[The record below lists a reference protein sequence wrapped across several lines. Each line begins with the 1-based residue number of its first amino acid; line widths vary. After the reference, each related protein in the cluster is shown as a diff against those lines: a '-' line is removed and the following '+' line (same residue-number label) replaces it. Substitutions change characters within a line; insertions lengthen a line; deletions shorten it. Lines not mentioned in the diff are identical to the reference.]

1 MTAVTAVTAVM
12 AAVTGGDGGGGSDG
26 SGGGRSKGKSRS
38 PSPPARAR
46 SKSRSKSRSRSR
58 SRSPLPDSYPEDIK
72 QFVGN
77 VTYGYKIFSDDDGN
91 YTRVELINLR
101 TLYVVGDLKDMNLID
116 PIYMTS
122 LENGIRRFSINDWDI
137 DHDLD
142 QGQLNNIH

>member
-1 MTAVTAVTAVM
+1 MPFRVIKHRTRKAYKGTRRSHSRRRR
-12 AAVTGGDGGGGSDG
+12 GGGH
-26 SGGGRSKGKSRS
+26 RSVS
-38 PSPPARAR
+38 PARA
-46 SKSRSKSRSRSR
+46 RSKSRSRSR